1 VAIEPGYHVV
11 LDKRLEKEVAKL
23 DKPIRRRIQAALL
36 SLATNPRPPAAT
48 ALVSHPGLLRLRVGD
63 YRVIYTVRDNELL
76 VLVIDV
82 DHRSRLYRLP

>member
-1 VAIEPGYHVV
+1 VPIEPEYRVV

-36 SLATNPRPPAAT
+36 SLATNPRPSAAT
-48 ALVSHPGLLRLRVGD
+48 VLVGHPGLLRLRVGD
-63 YRVIYTVRDNELL
+63 YRVIYTVKDHELL

-82 DHRSRLYRLP
+82 DHRSRIYRQP